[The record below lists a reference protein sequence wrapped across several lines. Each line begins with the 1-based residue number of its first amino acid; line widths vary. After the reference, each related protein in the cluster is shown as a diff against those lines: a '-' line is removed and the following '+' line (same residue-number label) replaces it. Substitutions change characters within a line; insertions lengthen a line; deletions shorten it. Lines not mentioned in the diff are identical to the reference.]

1 MPTPEIPLITERPEE
16 HVFSEVL
23 QQSTGIQPTPAN
35 VQPVN
40 DNNGNPVIA
49 TPVTQSAKIQLPADK
64 PTLVKWSKGSISDA
78 VTWLGKFFLR
88 IIAKQDANT
97 TNE

>member
-1 MPTPEIPLITERPEE
+1 MPTPEIPLVTERPEE
-16 HVFSEVL
+16 HVFSESL
-23 QQSTGIQPTPAN
+23 QTSTGIQPTPAN
-35 VQPVN
+35 VKPIS

-49 TPVTQSAKIQLPADK
+49 TPVTQSAKIQLPADNS
-64 PTLVKWSKGSISDA
+64 TLIKWSKGPIGDA

-88 IIAKQDANT
+88 VLAKQNANP